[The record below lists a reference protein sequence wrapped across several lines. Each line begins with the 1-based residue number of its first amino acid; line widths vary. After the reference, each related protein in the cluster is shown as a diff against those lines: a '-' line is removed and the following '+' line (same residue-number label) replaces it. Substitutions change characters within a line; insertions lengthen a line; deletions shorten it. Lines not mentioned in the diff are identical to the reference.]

1 MNDRNTTN
9 RRNMTISVSILGV
22 GLLTVLLAY
31 FAFGDSNDQEGL
43 ATLRF
48 IGIVFRHGDRTPTE
62 LYKNDPHINQ
72 KWLGGLGALSEVRQH
87 IKQLYINIKMFKFS

>member
-1 MNDRNTTN
+1 MNDQNRNRTN
-9 RRNMTISVSILGV
+9 RRNMTISVSILGI

-48 IGIVFRHGDRTPTE
+48 IGIVFRHGDRSPTE
-62 LYKNDPHINQ
+62 LYKNDPHINH
-72 KWLGGLGALSEVRQH
+72 KWPGGLGALSEV
-87 IKQLYINIKMFKFS
+87 KF